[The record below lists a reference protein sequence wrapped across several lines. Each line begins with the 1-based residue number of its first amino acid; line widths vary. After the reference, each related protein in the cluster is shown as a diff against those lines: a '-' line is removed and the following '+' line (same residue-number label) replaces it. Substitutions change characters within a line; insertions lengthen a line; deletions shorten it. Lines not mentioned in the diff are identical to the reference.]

1 MAKRIAEID
10 RACVACGNCV
20 PACPMGAMKIHKG
33 LRAVVGPASCVGCG
47 KCAKVCPAGVI
58 EIKERRGDAA

>member
-20 PACPMGAMKIHKG
+20 PTCPMGAIKIHKG

-58 EIKERRGDAA
+58 EIKERLGESA